1 MRIIVAPHSAGCAG
15 VNAVLPVLPSPPA
28 VTDDAAFAMAV
39 YSPGH
44 WTLVVVKASSLTSYD
59 SNAVHGRSKMV
70 AKSGW
75 RDWRQTE
82 RLAVAPYEHLHQLK
96 ISRRP
101 LLQDRAGNDC
111 GPMVAA
117 TALALACG
125 IADDAMD
132 AFFAGSRVTRGSRLG
147 LQGCFTHLI
156 DAVEIRRPSLP
167 DARCDVALRILRF
180 GWSRAA
186 GLRATSGG
194 WRAWWCRMM
203 DAFQRP
209 LSRCD
214 RWRTISESGVL
225 PDIEKLLTHPEMY
238 IEAAD
243 ERPEAASS
251 DDDDA

>member
-44 WTLVVVKASSLTSYD
+44 WTFVVVKASSLTSCD
-59 SNAVHGRSKMV
+59 SNATHGRSRV
-70 AKSGW
+70 LNRSNS
-75 RDWRQTE
+75 RDWRPTE
-82 RLAVAPYEHLHQLK
+82 RIAVAPYVRQHQLK

-117 TALALACG
+117 TALALTCG

-132 AFFAGSRVTRGSRLG
+132 AFFASCFDRQGTSLG
-147 LQGCFTHLI
+147 LQGSLKQLI
-156 DAVEIRRPSLP
+156 DAVQLRSARLP
-167 DARCDVALRILRF
+167 AARCDIALRILRF

-194 WRAWWCRMM
+194 WHAWWCRMM

-209 LSRCD
+209 LSRRD

-225 PDIEKLLTHPEMY
+225 PDIEKLLAHPDMY
-238 IEAAD
+238 IECC
-243 ERPEAASS
+243 
-251 DDDDA
+251 